1 MGILLVWIQLILYT
15 ITLHYIYHYVPVVS
29 HEILFLLVNS
39 LWIPHIISYFIS
51 SFSFHSRYIPWD
63 PHFLSLFNGH
73 FSTLNWK
80 HSTIYTAIFLRYIP
94 CIALKNR
101 LFSCG
106 RYSRYLPQ
114 ISTWF
119 FWWTQWTHFR
129 QAESAK
135 VKSQLAQLSSLA
147 GPLQNI
153 VVQYVITRYS
163 KQCAW
168 YGWYIGFWWL
178 LMVVDG
184 CWWLL
189 MVHGWVEIRC
199 WWVSFRGDAGLP
211 FARLEKARPRSFVG
225 NHSPGV

>member
-106 RYSRYLPQ
+106 RYS
-114 ISTWF
+114 STSHKSVPDF
-119 FWWTQWTHFR
+119 FGELNELTFDR
-129 QAESAK
+129 RS
-135 VKSQLAQLSSLA
+135 
-147 GPLQNI
+147 
-153 VVQYVITRYS
+153 
-163 KQCAW
+163 
-168 YGWYIGFWWL
+168 
-178 LMVVDG
+178 
-184 CWWLL
+184 
-189 MVHGWVEIRC
+189 
-199 WWVSFRGDAGLP
+199 
-211 FARLEKARPRSFVG
+211 RPRSRV
-225 NHSPGV
+225 NWRSSLNWQDRCKTSWSNMS

>member
-1 MGILLVWIQLILYT
+1 
-15 ITLHYIYHYVPVVS
+15 
-29 HEILFLLVNS
+29 
-39 LWIPHIISYFIS
+39 
-51 SFSFHSRYIPWD
+51 
-63 PHFLSLFNGH
+63 
-73 FSTLNWK
+73 
-80 HSTIYTAIFLRYIP
+80 
-94 CIALKNR
+94 
-101 LFSCG
+101 
-106 RYSRYLPQ
+106 
-114 ISTWF
+114 
-119 FWWTQWTHFR
+119 
-129 QAESAK
+129 
-135 VKSQLAQLSSLA
+135 LAQLSSLA

-225 NHSPGV
+225 NHKPRGLGNWCSPNVMPMILDIGLLNVFKNN